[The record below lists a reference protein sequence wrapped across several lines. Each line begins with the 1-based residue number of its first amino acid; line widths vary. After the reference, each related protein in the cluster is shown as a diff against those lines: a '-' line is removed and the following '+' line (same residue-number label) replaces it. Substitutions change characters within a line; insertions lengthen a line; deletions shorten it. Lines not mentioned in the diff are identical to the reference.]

1 VLAAAAPAPTAPL
14 GMTVDADAQPIRL
27 ALTGRGEGMKDSLLR
42 AYGGTSSTERAVTD
56 ALRWLARNQ
65 QQGGLWSLSGKYS
78 DGVNSDNPDAATALA
93 LLAFQGA
100 GYTPDGDR
108 EGPFAGVV
116 ARGWTALL
124 KRQDEEGNF
133 FHEGSSN
140 GRLYTQALC
149 TIAICELYGMTG
161 DTRWQ
166 EPAQRALDYCLE
178 VQSPEGGWRYQPG
191 FDSDLSVTG
200 WFVMALQS
208 ARMAGLEVPT
218 ESLVRVGNFLET
230 VSHDGGA
237 KYAYTPGQGKRLSM
251 TAEGLLCR
259 QYLGW
264 PRTDARLRRGVEEL
278 LANLPED
285 REGERDAYY
294 WYYAAQVCH
303 HMEGDSWRQW
313 NTVMREVVPAMQVR
327 EGKERGSW
335 DPDGDS
341 GIGVS
346 GGGRLFVTCLH
357 TFMLEVYYRHLPLYQ
372 LEALSAGEEL

>member
-1 VLAAAAPAPTAPL
+1 
-14 GMTVDADAQPIRL
+14 
-27 ALTGRGEGMKDSLLR
+27 
-42 AYGGTSSTERAVTD
+42 
-56 ALRWLARNQ
+56 
-65 QQGGLWSLSGKYS
+65 
-78 DGVNSDNPDAATALA
+78 
-93 LLAFQGA
+93 
-100 GYTPDGDR
+100 
-108 EGPFAGVV
+108 
-116 ARGWTALL
+116 
-124 KRQDEEGNF
+124 
-133 FHEGSSN
+133 
-140 GRLYTQALC
+140 
-149 TIAICELYGMTG
+149 MTG

-208 ARMAGLEVPT
+208 ARMAGLHVPS
-218 ESLVRVGNFLET
+218 ESLLRVGNFLDS
-230 VSHDGGA
+230 VSHDAGA

-264 PRTDARLRRGVEEL
+264 PRNDARLRRGVEEL

-285 REGERDAYY
+285 REGVRDAYY

-303 HMEGDSWRQW
+303 HMEGDAWRQW
-313 NTVMREVVPAMQVR
+313 NVVMREVIPAMQVR

-335 DPDGDS
+335 DPDRDS

-346 GGGRLFVTCLH
+346 GGGRLFVTCLS

-372 LEALSAGEEL
+372 LEALQAGAGAEASPGEEL